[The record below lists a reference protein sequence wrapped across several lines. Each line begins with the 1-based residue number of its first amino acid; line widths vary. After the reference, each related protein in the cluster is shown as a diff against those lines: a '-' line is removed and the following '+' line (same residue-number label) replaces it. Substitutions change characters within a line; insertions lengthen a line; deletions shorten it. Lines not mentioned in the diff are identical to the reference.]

1 MSVFNHCLSGASRSN
16 NLRDSSYSLLR
27 SSLELM
33 LLLSTADTGTDTGF
47 MLSRVYLQ
55 LDINHEEVMALLQ
68 EFRDIPGKLL
78 IS

>member
-1 MSVFNHCLSGASRSN
+1 
-16 NLRDSSYSLLR
+16 
-27 SSLELM
+27 M